1 MLDKNHTLYNPI
13 PYRTC
18 TCSLSFDTIEKEYN
32 INSEKIEVR
41 IRIKKRNWTSK
52 RKYVEL
58 RYSPRNPKI
67 FTCEEDTRTD
77 V

>member
-1 MLDKNHTLYNPI
+1 MLDKNSTLYTPV

-18 TCSLSFDTIEKEYN
+18 PYSLNFDTIEKEYN
-32 INSEKIEVR
+32 INSEKIEIR

-52 RKYVEL
+52 REYVEL
-58 RYSPRNPKI
+58 RYTPRNPKI
-67 FTCEEDTRTD
+67 FSSKEDSRTD